1 MNFDMEQI
9 KQRFGDDFIQAVK
22 DFCENVTIASEDF
35 AKAVV
40 KIGDAIDEFFNYESG
55 FAAKSIIAILHKN
68 DNFRKTTQE
77 AVTLLGLDCLGA
89 LFRNLFPCS
98 KIGNNVY
105 ILVNFRHDEYIPDLI
120 EPKPYEG
127 YCDPKHRLPCKPI
140 AGHRRMNQWKRTRSN
155 PKLR

>member
-1 MNFDMEQI
+1 MNFDMELI
-9 KQRFGDDFIQAVK
+9 KQRFGDDFIRAVN
-22 DFCENVTIASEDF
+22 DFCESVTIASEDF

-40 KIGDAIDEFFNYESG
+40 EIGDAIDKLFDYESG
-55 FAAKSIIAILHKN
+55 FAAKSIIEVLRKN
-68 DNFRKTTQE
+68 ENFSKATQE
-77 AVTLLGLDCLGA
+77 ALTLLGLKCLGA
-89 LFRNLFPCS
+89 LFRHLFPYS

-105 ILVNFRHDEYIPDLI
+105 VLVNFHHDEYIPDI
-120 EPKPYEG
+120 INPKPYEG